1 MFIFGCISEISIH
14 RYFTHKSYTT
24 TPFKEKIL
32 ILFALLSGQG
42 AIMSWVTTHRI
53 HHANADTPDDA
64 HSPLFNP
71 WWKIMLGL
79 FPRKNIKYSLN
90 LIRDLMRSPNWKYYV
105 FENSYYWL
113 MWTAIWVVSL
123 LISPW
128 LFYFIVS
135 GSALW
140 FISTGLINVF
150 THTKSLGTQV
160 YPDVVATNS
169 SLLNLVTGAGHHHN
183 HHKFPASH
191 TFSVN
196 GEIDIAGRIIEKIF
210 MSKKS

>member
-1 MFIFGCISEISIH
+1 MTNDPYKQTLYVVWINQVLFLVYSLLLGWNCLPLAVLSMFIFGCISEISIH

-53 HHANADTPDDA
+53 HHANADTPYDA

-123 LISPW
+123 CECVCLCVCGQRESYMLS
-128 LFYFIVS
+128 LFVCICLCCYCM
-135 GSALW
+135 
-140 FISTGLINVF
+140 ST
-150 THTKSLGTQV
+150 SV
-160 YPDVVATNS
+160 YVCKYVP
-169 SLLNLVTGAGHHHN
+169 LVLR
-183 HHKFPASH
+183 
-191 TFSVN
+191 VCLCVC
-196 GEIDIAGRIIEKIF
+196 
-210 MSKKS
+210 